1 MFLILW
7 EFEVK
12 PGYEQ
17 SFEFAYGPEGAW
29 TQLFRRDP
37 GYLKT
42 CS

>member
-17 SFEFAYGPEGAW
+17 SFEFGYGPKA
-29 TQLFRRDP
+29 P
-37 GYLKT
+37 GRSFSAAILAT
-42 CS
+42 SEPCS